1 MPAYLCSRDDRVT
14 RLDWDGQSWA
24 ARPVLEGVSA
34 TCVATDGERVLVG
47 TRGDG
52 ARLSSDGGR
61 SWEPID
67 LPERDVFSV
76 AISRADDRLYAG
88 TEPSRLFVSRDGAA
102 WSELAALQE
111 IPSKDQW
118 SFPPR
123 PETHHVRWIAPDPHV
138 PERLLVGIE
147 LGGVM
152 YSEDGG
158 RSFTDHRPGAKRD
171 AHCLA
176 WHPSAEGR
184 AYEAAGD
191 GAAWT
196 RDGGVSWEA
205 VDTGRDLR
213 YCWAL
218 AVDPADPD
226 RWYVSAAS
234 GPRTAHAGEDAAG
247 RLYAWEDG
255 AWRALDLPGESMP
268 YALAAIDG
276 ALLAAMADGRILHSS
291 DRGETWGE
299 TGVRI
304 GSVLAMAAADMSL
317 SDAGS

>member
-1 MPAYLCSRDDRVT
+1 MPAYVCSRDECVT

-24 ARPVLEGVSA
+24 ARPVLDGVSA
-34 TCVATDGERVLVG
+34 GCVATDGERVLVG
-47 TRGDG
+47 THGEG
-52 ARLSSDGGR
+52 AQLSSNGGG

-67 LPERDVFSV
+67 LPERDVLSV
-76 AISRADDRLYAG
+76 AISGADGALYAG
-88 TEPSRLFVSRDGAA
+88 TEPSRLFVSRDGGA
-102 WSELAALQE
+102 WTELEALQE

-123 PETHHVRWIAPDPHV
+123 PWTHHVRWIAPDPRV

-152 YSEDGG
+152 YTEDAG

-176 WHPSAEGR
+176 WHPSVEGR
-184 AYEAAGD
+184 AYQAAGD
-191 GAAWT
+191 GAAWS

-205 VDTGRDLR
+205 VDAGRDLR

-218 AVDPADPD
+218 APDPADPD

-234 GPRTAHAGEDAAG
+234 GPRTAHAGEDAVG
-247 RLYAWEDG
+247 RLYVWEGG
-255 AWRALDLPGESMP
+255 AWRPLGLSGESMP

-276 ALLAAMADGRILHSS
+276 ALLAGMADGCILYSG
-291 DRGETWGE
+291 DRGETWEE
-299 TGVRI
+299 TGVRT
-304 GSVLAMAAADMSL
+304 GSILAMAAASE
-317 SDAGS
+317 